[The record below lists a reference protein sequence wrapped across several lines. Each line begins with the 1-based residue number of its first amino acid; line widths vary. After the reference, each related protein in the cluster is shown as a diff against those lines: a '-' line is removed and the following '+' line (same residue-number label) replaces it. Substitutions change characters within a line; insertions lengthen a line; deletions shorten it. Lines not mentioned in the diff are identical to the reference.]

1 MLKSL
6 LNGSRFLVFA
16 AVLGALAVLVHKI
29 MVLLK
34 SPKNASTR
42 LSMNGKIPNDFKR
55 PPFVTSINC
64 RLGDWRRINGGFSR
78 QNQMMKFENDIPAEG
93 RCDTSTLS

>member
-16 AVLGALAVLVHKI
+16 AVLGALAGLVHKI

-42 LSMNGKIPNDFKR
+42 LSTNGKIPNDFKR
-55 PPFVTSINC
+55 SPF
-64 RLGDWRRINGGFSR
+64 RYFDKLQARMQAEDKRRVF
-78 QNQMMKFENDIPAEG
+78 KAES
-93 RCDTSTLS
+93 DDEI